1 MLSAPSSHS
10 IAHERTLPEEIIE
23 PMPTPNSLRSFTSVL
38 AVQNLDR
45 STAYFRDMLGF
56 QTDWNDAAD
65 WRLLSRGHVRIM
77 LGSCPDALSA
87 SAIGDHSYF
96 GYMEVDAVDVL
107 HDEFVQRGALIL
119 SPPADRPYG
128 MREFVVATPD
138 GHRFVVGQPVAHQM

>member
-1 MLSAPSSHS
+1 
-10 IAHERTLPEEIIE
+10 
-23 PMPTPNSLRSFTSVL
+23 MPTPNSLQPFAFVL

-45 STAYFRDMLGF
+45 STAYFRDVLGF
-56 QTDWNDAAD
+56 QADWTDASD

-77 LGSCPDALSA
+77 LGSCPDAMSA

-96 GYMEVDAVDVL
+96 GYMEVDDVDVL
-107 HDEFVQRGALIL
+107 HDEFVQQGALIL

-138 GHRFVVGQPVAHQM
+138 GHRFVVGQPVARK